1 LIWPEL
7 YPINSMI
14 CPLIP
19 VWKEIIWFS
28 FSKVLLTNITL
39 FELGILCFSLHN
51 CVWFHDI
58 YVLIFFSFFFFTSV
72 DIFSIT
78 DWWDIPPIQA
88 TWKGFFFFFKKKK
101 KNCLK
106 RILESWMQEFLPFI
120 RDDSINTVTP
130 STLSLY
136 LKGLVCLNWVH
147 VWGPW
152 VFHGWFKETSILVRK
167 LLNWAMLRV
176 KLIFFNIEKISG
188 HKKLFIMSLNLKE
201 K

>member
-1 LIWPEL
+1 MIWPEL

-58 YVLIFFSFFFFTSV
+58 YVLIFFSFFFSLV
-72 DIFSIT
+72 SIFFPSQI
-78 DWWDIPPIQA
+78 DGIFRRYKQLERVS
-88 TWKGFFFFFKKKK
+88 FFLYIKK

-167 LLNWAMLRV
+167 LLSWAMLRV
-176 KLIFFNIEKISG
+176 KLIFFNIEKFSG